1 MIGIFLL
8 VAGVYTM
15 TLNSWNANMFSLQN
29 ATVASLVQKKSF
41 ALYDQIIPGF
51 NLVEGNET
59 FRFGRQI
66 YPMKQPGQTILGAM
80 IYTPLYLLGINF
92 ENHFHY
98 TSHLIT
104 LGTSTVMM
112 AGAASLLFYLA
123 YQISKKLFT
132 SMLVSLVFAFGTI
145 IWPYGGVSHHDIYG
159 VFWGVAA
166 FTCYFEAREHRKTN
180 YYWGAGFFASLSLFF
195 TMLPLTFPLV
205 LWGATLISRRMLAL
219 KKISLGMILGLLP
232 TLSFNYLMFEKPWLP
247 PNLAGKVA
255 DTMPLWSLP
264 NFLDKLWFYLVSPTT
279 SLLVFSPILV
289 FGIIGILKV
298 PKTRLWLKQLLL
310 LIPLFQ
316 LAHISLMETF
326 GGYQY
331 GPRYLL
337 TTLPYLSLGIVYWL
351 KKEHDRFLGL
361 IFGLAFTYS
370 VGVAFLGA
378 IRTVMYE
385 VPGPYAPHV
394 FLEQWLY
401 SEGPD
406 FRLFL
411 PGLVLVIFSV
421 FWFYKL
427 KRAE

>member
-1 MIGIFLL
+1 
-8 VAGVYTM
+8 
-15 TLNSWNANMFSLQN
+15 
-29 ATVASLVQKKSF
+29 
-41 ALYDQIIPGF
+41 
-51 NLVEGNET
+51 
-59 FRFGRQI
+59 
-66 YPMKQPGQTILGAM
+66 
-80 IYTPLYLLGINF
+80 
-92 ENHFHY
+92 
-98 TSHLIT
+98 
-104 LGTSTVMM
+104 
-112 AGAASLLFYLA
+112 
-123 YQISKKLFT
+123 
-132 SMLVSLVFAFGTI
+132 
-145 IWPYGGVSHHDIYG
+145 
-159 VFWGVAA
+159 
-166 FTCYFEAREHRKTN
+166 
-180 YYWGAGFFASLSLFF
+180 
-195 TMLPLTFPLV
+195 
-205 LWGATLISRRMLAL
+205 MLAL
-219 KKISLGMILGLLP
+219 KKLSLGMILGLLP
-232 TLSFNYLMFEKPWLP
+232 TLSFNYLIFGKPWLP

-264 NFLDKLWFYLVSPTT
+264 NFLDKLWFYLASPTT
-279 SLLVFSPILV
+279 SLFIFSPILI
-289 FGIIGILKV
+289 FGIIGILKA
-298 PKTRLWLKQLLL
+298 PKILL

-351 KKEHDRFLGL
+351 RKRHNRFLGL